1 MCARPGGCFPPG
13 LFYLL
18 PAWYNSIK
26 KQAEHR
32 VSTLWQRA
40 PGRPLAAEA
49 FVPPDFLGKELT
61 GDKDFTMAAYWRRKL
76 AALSAPDSKEKE

>member
-1 MCARPGGCFPPG
+1 MQSGGPGERHRF
-13 LFYLL
+13 LY
-18 PAWYNSIK
+18 
-26 KQAEHR
+26 AEVEFDSR
-32 VSTLWQRA
+32 E
-40 PGRPLAAEA
+40 AAEA